1 MTISTTSDLPRVILK
16 HIQMLKQESLL
27 LVQWRLLMLHQL
39 MTYTLFCQCASGTD
53 IVRDAMHNGKD
64 WFCCAPKGLIRASK
78 IAVG

>member
-1 MTISTTSDLPRVILK
+1 
-16 HIQMLKQESLL
+16 
-27 LVQWRLLMLHQL
+27 